1 MIEIMGP
8 YNKAVV
14 FSDSVDEMA
23 ERYIKL
29 MCASPLLQDS
39 RIRIMPDVSACRGCV
54 IGTTMTVENAINPSF
69 IGKDGG
75 CGINVRQFEVD
86 GKIDMFAL
94 DDCLKNNLINR
105 SKHTIH
111 PLYPVEEI
119 RRLRFIND
127 ESEENVREAFCRL
140 GLGNHFIEMNIGER
154 GQFYLV
160 IHSGSAALGKCF
172 LDYYQELAFR
182 KINFEAD
189 TETASLRNLYR
200 EAIKDLIFELHDIEE
215 YEKGYLP
222 HVFCWLSGEDLQDYL
237 SDIVTVQKFA
247 SLNRIA
253 IANEIMGALGGK
265 TLSSFEC
272 VHNYID
278 TEHKILHKGSVSAQ
292 KGENVIIPIHMKAG
306 SLIGTG
312 KGNPSYNCSA
322 PHGVGKRGYNLELD
336 LNEYIEDMKG
346 IHSATVSSATLGES
360 PRAYKDV
367 SQVIDYIRGTV
378 DVVEAIKPI
387 YNFREEKK

>member
-1 MIEIMGP
+1 MIEIVGP
-8 YNKAVV
+8 YNKARI
-14 FSDSVDEMA
+14 FSDSVDEMT

-29 MCASPLLQDS
+29 MCASPLLKDS

-54 IGTTMTVENAINPSF
+54 IGTTMTVEDAVNPSF

-75 CGINVRQFEVD
+75 CGINVLQFEVD
-86 GKIDMFAL
+86 GEIDMFTL
-94 DDCLKNNLINR
+94 DDHLKNNLFNC
-105 SKHTIH
+105 SNHTIH
-111 PLYPVEEI
+111 SLYPTEEI
-119 RRLRFIND
+119 RTLGFIND
-127 ESEENVREAFCRL
+127 ESEERVGEAFCRL
-140 GLGNHFIEMNIGER
+140 GRGNHFIEMNIGER
-154 GQFYLV
+154 GQLYLV
-160 IHSGSAALGKCF
+160 IHSGSSVLGKYF

-189 TETASLRNLYR
+189 AETAFLRNLYR
-200 EAIKDLIFELHDIEE
+200 EAIKDIIFEPHDIEE

-253 IANEIMGALGGK
+253 MANEIIETLGGK
-265 TLSSFEC
+265 ILSSFEC

-278 TEHKILHKGSVSAQ
+278 IEQKILHKGSISAQ

-306 SLIGTG
+306 SLIGMGTG
-312 KGNPSYNCSA
+312 NLEYNCSA
-322 PHGVGKRGYNLELD
+322 PHGVGKRGYNLKLD

-346 IHSATVSSATLGES
+346 IHSATISSATLGES
-360 PRAYKDV
+360 PRAYKDI

>member
-1 MIEIMGP
+1 MIEISGP

-29 MCASPLLQDS
+29 MCASPLLKGS

-54 IGTTMTVENAINPSF
+54 IGTTMTMQNAINPSF

-75 CGINVRQFEVD
+75 CGINVRQFEVK
-86 GKIDMFAL
+86 GEIDMFAL

-105 SKHTIH
+105 NKSATH
-111 PLYPVEEI
+111 PLYPAEEI
-119 RRLRFIND
+119 GKLRFLND
-127 ESEENVREAFCRL
+127 ETEKSVREAFCRL
-140 GLGNHFIEMNIGER
+140 GLGNHFIEMNVGER

-160 IHSGSAALGKCF
+160 IHSGSSTLGKYF
-172 LDYYQELAFR
+172 HDYYQELAFR
-182 KINFEAD
+182 KINFEANA
-189 TETASLRNLYR
+189 EIVYLRNQYR
-200 EAIKDLIFELHDIEE
+200 EAIKNLIFEPHDIEE

-222 HVFCWLSGEDLQDYL
+222 HVFCWLNGEDSQNYL
-237 SDIVTVQKFA
+237 SDIVTVQKYA

-253 IANEIMGALGGK
+253 IANEIMGTLGGK
-265 TLSSFEC
+265 TISSFEC

-278 TEHKILHKGSVSAQ
+278 TVHKILHKGSVSAQ

-306 SLIGTG
+306 SLICTG
-312 KGNPSYNCSA
+312 KGNLEYNYSA
-322 PHGVGKRGYNLELD
+322 PHGVGKRGYDLKLD
-336 LNEYIEDMKG
+336 INEYIEDMKG

-367 SQVIDYIRGTV
+367 SQVIDHIRGTV
-378 DVVEAIKPI
+378 DVVEAIRPI